1 MEAPQKLSFDKDGTK
16 IVFSYLDGKATI
28 IMKNGTG
35 KPHVIELSKT
45 ELLTFRG
52 YLNYIKEE

>member
-1 MEAPQKLSFDKDGTK
+1 MLKPQKLSFDKDGTK

-52 YLNYIKEE
+52 I